1 VPPRREIQPK
11 PWTSRDSTRSATSL
25 SEHPPAPTMSIRQR
39 SSRGSARTTS
49 PAHSHPSSER
59 SVRLGQAAT
68 APLTTVSSITAPTTS
83 GTRSRS
89 RPPHAGER
97 DIEGPP
103 ETQLLEARGDRE
115 AVELALHVGGG
126 VDPQFEYAQRGA
138 PRREPARQQGDGE
151 GAVDDELLEPRRGA
165 DHPADGLVGRLRLGS
180 AGGGLEGAPREVERG
195 EVRHAVAPA
204 SRDAGAGRD
213 VPGFA
218 HLRED
223 VLHDAVRER
232 VHADALHP
240 WRRRDAIG
248 VKGRVRNL
256 RGGQDGLDGGRRKD
270 ADVVIWISKFRG
282 SFGLRSGLGGISG
295 SWKWW
300 QSLFGVAAGRRWA
313 RGVVGGD
320 GGILS
325 GTRAGP

>member
-1 VPPRREIQPK
+1 MRTNVLGDREVFETVAGAASQ
-11 PWTSRDSTRSATSL
+11 RDPAEALDLQGLHTERDELERAPASTDDVDPAALQQGEREDYLTGALASKQREVGEVGAGRDGAVDHGV
-25 SEHPPAPTMSIRQR
+25 EHHGADDLQ
-39 SSRGSARTTS
+39 
-49 PAHSHPSSER
+49 HPEP
-59 SVRLGQAAT
+59 VQG
-68 APLTTVSSITAPTTS
+68 
-83 GTRSRS
+83 
-89 RPPHAGER
+89 PHEGER

-103 ETQLLEARGDRE
+103 ETHLLEARGDRE

-248 VKGRVRNL
+248 VKFKRRSRWIGWGKCRV
-256 RGGQDGLDGGRRKD
+256 
-270 ADVVIWISKFRG
+270 VS
-282 SFGLRSGLGGISG
+282 
-295 SWKWW
+295 
-300 QSLFGVAAGRRWA
+300 
-313 RGVVGGD
+313 
-320 GGILS
+320 
-325 GTRAGP
+325 